1 MTFAAVAVGVFVVA
15 FGPVS
20 DGDIYWH
27 LAAGREMVRRHA
39 LLRADPFTL
48 SAAGRPWVDVHWLFQ
63 LGAYAVHRVAGL
75 VGLTAVKAALV
86 AAGAVGATRVAEEV
100 GGARARAA
108 CAVALLGLVFLA
120 RHLLPIRPVI
130 VTLLFLT
137 LFFAVLEQAR
147 LAWESRA
154 VAPRRMLWLLPLAQ
168 VLWTNCQGLSAL
180 GPALVGAYLLAHL
193 VDVARAPRTR
203 RLRDLETIAA
213 TLVLCLL
220 AGLVTPYG
228 LAGARLPLR
237 LFLRLVP
244 GTANV
249 FSAAVAE
256 NVPPFLLERTAPEQV
271 GPFRWVLAGMA
282 LTLVLSRS
290 RLRLAHGL
298 VLAAFAGLALMA
310 NRNVL
315 LLYWMAAPILAITIG
330 GEGGGVRAR
339 AAPWPARP
347 GPRLWVD
354 RLHLPRLLR
363 LGAPALLLAELGLV
377 GWAAAREAPPG
388 SPTPFHFPV
397 ESVRRL
403 AAAGVTGPVFAPDQ
417 HGGYVELMLPGA
429 TPYIDTRLVLH
440 TGAEYAEYLSLFA
453 EPRAFDSLDAKVARV
468 AKMAKVAK
476 TASVGPAAGFSAV
489 ILTTAYPDSYL
500 GLIAH
505 LAADPSF
512 RLVYTDGYEV
522 LFTRSSRGAALPGIR
537 LSERSTVDAV
547 GAELEARFGARPEIL
562 AAARL
567 NLARLLVVLGEHVGA
582 ERVLM
587 ALDAR
592 PAVELRA
599 RAELAAGELGAAES
613 LGRILVD
620 ADARDVHG
628 LTLLGEIA
636 AARGQ
641 PTRAADWLRRSLA
654 VDPYDPET
662 RALVARLQPSAVL
675 GD

>member
-39 LLRADPFTL
+39 FLRADPFTL

-75 VGLTAVKAALV
+75 VGLTAVKATLV
-86 AAGAVGATRVAEEV
+86 AAGAVGATRVAEEM
-100 GGARARAA
+100 GGARARSA
-108 CAVALLGLVFLA
+108 CAVALLGLMFLA

-154 VAPRRMLWLLPLAQ
+154 AAPRRMLWLWLLPLAQ
-168 VLWTNCQGLSAL
+168 VVWTNCQGLSAL
-180 GPALVGAYLLAHL
+180 GPALVAAYLVAHL
-193 VDVARAPRTR
+193 VDVARARGPR
-203 RLRDLETIAA
+203 RLREVRTIAV
-213 TLVLCLL
+213 TLALCLL

-256 NVPPFLLERTAPEQV
+256 NVPPFLLERTSPEQV
-271 GPFRWVLAGMA
+271 GPFRWVLGGMA
-282 LTLVLSRS
+282 LTLVLARS

-298 VLAAFAGLALMA
+298 ILMAFAGLALMA

-315 LLYWMAAPILAITIG
+315 LLYWVAAPILAVTVTDSFAE
-330 GEGGGVRAR
+330 EGGAR
-339 AAPWPARP
+339 TWVAPGSARLD
-347 GPRLWVD
+347 PRGGLRPRWF
-354 RLHLPRLLR
+354 HLRRLLR
-363 LGAPALLLAELGLV
+363 LGVPALLLGELGLV
-377 GWAAAREAPPG
+377 GWAAAREARPG

-440 TGAEYAEYLSLFA
+440 TGPEYAEYLSLFA
-453 EPRAFDSLDAKVARV
+453 EPSAFDSLDARIARGGH
-468 AKMAKVAK
+468 
-476 TASVGPAAGFSAV
+476 TGFSAV
-489 ILTTAYPDSYL
+489 ILSTAYPDSYL

-505 LAADPSF
+505 LAADPSW
-512 RLVYTDGYEV
+512 RLVYTDGYEI
-522 LFTRSSRGAALPGIR
+522 LFTRGDSLPALR
-537 LSERSTVDAV
+537 LSERSTVDTI

-567 NLARLLVVLGEHVGA
+567 HLARLLVVMGELAGA
-582 ERVLM
+582 EHVLM
-587 ALDAR
+587 ALDSR

-599 RAELAAGELGAAES
+599 RAELAAGELGAAEG

-620 ADARDVHG
+620 ADPHHVPG
-628 LTLLGEIA
+628 FTLLAEIA
-636 AARGQ
+636 VARGQ
-641 PTRAADWLRRSLA
+641 STRAADWLRRSLA
-654 VDPYDPET
+654 LDPYDPEA
-662 RALVARLQPSAVL
+662 RALAARLQPSAVL
-675 GD
+675 RER

>member
-1 MTFAAVAVGVFVVA
+1 
-15 FGPVS
+15 VS

-39 LLRADPFTL
+39 VLRVDPFTL

-63 LGAYAVHRVAGL
+63 LGVYAVHRVAGL
-75 VGLTAVKAALV
+75 VGLSAVKAALV
-86 AAGAVGATRVAEEV
+86 AAGAVGATRVAEGV
-100 GGARARAA
+100 GGGRARAA
-108 CAVALLGLVFLA
+108 CAVALLGLMFLA

-137 LFFAVLEQAR
+137 LFFAVLERAR

-154 VAPRRMLWLLPLAQ
+154 PAPCSVLWLLPLAQ
-168 VLWTNCQGLSAL
+168 VVWTNCQGLSAL

-193 VDVARAPRTR
+193 LVHLVDAARAPRTR
-203 RLRDLETIAA
+203 RLRDIKILAA
-213 TLVLCLL
+213 TLALCLL
-220 AGLVTPYG
+220 AGLITPYG

-271 GPFRWVLAGMA
+271 GPFRWVLGGMG
-282 LTLVLSRS
+282 LTLVLARS

-298 VLAAFAGLALMA
+298 ILAAFAGLALMA

-315 LLYWMAAPILAITIG
+315 LLYWVAAPILAIAV
-330 GEGGGVRAR
+330 GEGKGKGEGEGVGEGEGEGIRPGVAPGFAR
-339 AAPWPARP
+339 A
-347 GPRLWVD
+347 GLRLWVD
-354 RLHLPRLLR
+354 RLRLPRPWR

-377 GWAAAREAPPG
+377 GWSAVREAPPG

-440 TGAEYAEYLSLFA
+440 TGTEYAEYLSLFA
-453 EPRAFDSLDAKVARV
+453 DPRTFDSLDARMARV
-468 AKMAKVAK
+468 E
-476 TASVGPAAGFSAV
+476 PPGFSAV

-522 LFTRSSRGAALPGIR
+522 LFTRSSQGAALPAIR
-537 LSERSTVDAV
+537 LSERGTVDAI
-547 GAELEARFGARPEIL
+547 GAELEARFGWRPEIL

-628 LTLLGEIA
+628 LTLLAEIA
-636 AARGQ
+636 AALGQ
-641 PTRAADWLRRSLA
+641 PSRAADWLRRSLA
-654 VDPYDPET
+654 VDPYDPEA

-675 GD
+675 GE

>member
-1 MTFAAVAVGVFVVA
+1 
-15 FGPVS
+15 
-20 DGDIYWH
+20 
-27 LAAGREMVRRHA
+27 
-39 LLRADPFTL
+39 
-48 SAAGRPWVDVHWLFQ
+48 
-63 LGAYAVHRVAGL
+63 
-75 VGLTAVKAALV
+75 
-86 AAGAVGATRVAEEV
+86 
-100 GGARARAA
+100 
-108 CAVALLGLVFLA
+108 
-120 RHLLPIRPVI
+120 VI

-137 LFFAVLEQAR
+137 LFFAVLERVR
-147 LAWESRA
+147 LAWESGA
-154 VAPRRMLWLLPLAQ
+154 AAPRRMLWLLPLAQ
-168 VLWTNCQGLSAL
+168 VVWTNCQGLSAL
-180 GPALVGAYLLAHL
+180 GPAMVGAYLVAHL
-193 VDVARAPRTR
+193 FDVGRARATR
-203 RLRDLETIAA
+203 RLRDVEVIAA
-213 TLVLCLL
+213 TLVLCLV

-271 GPFRWVLAGMA
+271 GPFWWVLGGMA
-282 LTLVLSRS
+282 LTLVLARS

-315 LLYWMAAPILAITIG
+315 LLYWVAAPILAIAIG
-330 GEGGGVRAR
+330 GEGGGAR
-339 AAPWPARP
+339 TKVAPGSARL
-347 GPRLWVD
+347 GPRVGLH
-354 RLHLPRLLR
+354 RLHRLLG
-363 LGAPALLLAELGLV
+363 LGVPALLVGELGLV
-377 GWAAAREAPPG
+377 CWAAARETPPG

-403 AAAGVTGPVFAPDQ
+403 AAARVTGPVFAPDQ

-453 EPRAFDSLDAKVARV
+453 EPSAFDALDA
-468 AKMAKVAK
+468 
-476 TASVGPAAGFSAV
+476 SIAGFSAV

-505 LAADPSF
+505 LAADPSWS
-512 RLVYTDGYEV
+512 LAYTDGYEI
-522 LFTRSSRGAALPGIR
+522 LFTRGDSLPAIR
-537 LSERSTVDAV
+537 LSERSTVDTI
-547 GAELEARFGARPEIL
+547 GAELEARFRSRPEIL

-567 NLARLLVVLGEHVGA
+567 NLARLLVVLGELGGA
-582 ERVLM
+582 EHVLM
-587 ALDAR
+587 AIDSR
-592 PAVELRA
+592 PAVQLRA
-599 RAELAAGELGAAES
+599 HAELAAGELGAAES
-613 LGRILVD
+613 LGQILVD
-620 ADARDVHG
+620 ADVHDVQG
-628 LTLLGEIA
+628 LTLLAEIA

-654 VDPYDPET
+654 VDPYDPEA
-662 RALVARLQPSAVL
+662 RALVARLQPSGVL